1 MVVPGFAVA
10 TEAIPGMTV
19 RVSFI
24 ARRVDVN
31 TVMFAQV
38 LGKIVLVKFGIRV
51 DFAAVFTVIHLH
63 FVFHDV
69 ARRYTELH
77 DARTF
82 RNYLLSK

>member
-1 MVVPGFAVA
+1 MGFPGFAVA

-38 LGKIVLVKFGIRV
+38 LGNIIYGVKFGIRA
-51 DFAAVFTVIHLH
+51 DFAAVFTVIHLQS
-63 FVFHDV
+63 
-69 ARRYTELH
+69 
-77 DARTF
+77 DALPVRAVSNAL
-82 RNYLLSK
+82 RSQ